1 MDIALHHVV
10 TRYFEVF
17 QIASQENAAA
27 LARCFRL
34 RNESFAAFGLVF
46 ELLSEI
52 TVLGGKRLNILFK
65 LRARW
70 SFLASANIPGK

>member
-52 TVLGGKRLNILFK
+52 TVLGGQEPRLRVK
-65 LRARW
+65 LE
-70 SFLASANIPGK
+70 FFGKAFEHIV